1 MRENEMSR
9 SNIFGSV
16 VFILGFVLIYVAWR
30 ASNAPVE
37 QMSEALTGRY
47 TDNTMLYLL
56 AGIAGIVAGG
66 ALLMRDLLRS

>member
-1 MRENEMSR
+1 MSR